1 MQTKHY
7 THKRKGGSYRIRCIA
22 KGSGTLNT
30 TGDDTLVVYHNE
42 LGQHFVRPLAEFHE
56 VMNEVIPRKVAI
68 VGVGVMHP
76 DEWKGNWP
84 ASAEKRAAQIMQNGN
99 DGKVYDDIARQ
110 NETENKV
117 VK

>member
-42 LGQHFVRPLAEFHE
+42 LGQHFVRPLAEFGE
-56 VMNEVIPRKVAI
+56 AMNEVKKPLEA
-68 VGVGVMHP
+68 
-76 DEWKGNWP
+76 EAWQGNWP
-84 ASAEKRAAQIMQNGN
+84 ESADERMIPIMQNGN

>member
-1 MQTKHY
+1 MKTKLY
-7 THKRKGGSYRIRCIA
+7 THKRQGGRYRIHFVA

-30 TGDDTLVVYHNE
+30 TSDDAFVVYHNE
-42 LGQHFVRPLAEFHE
+42 LGQHFVRPLAEFGE
-56 VMNEVIPRKVAI
+56 AMNEVKKPLEA
-68 VGVGVMHP
+68 
-76 DEWKGNWP
+76 EAWQGNWP
-84 ASAEKRAAQIMQNGN
+84 ESADERMIPIMQNGN